1 MGGVWLDM
9 AIVVLLLIIGGLFTA
24 TEMGLVSLRAGQLR
38 DIAGQGKRG
47 ERVVRL
53 AGDPGR
59 YLAAVQIG
67 SIVAGF
73 FSAAYATATL
83 GEPLANRFVAWGMDS
98 HSAAYSLAIILITLL
113 VTFLALVISELT
125 PRRYAMQH
133 GRGVALLLGPLL
145 DRLATVFR
153 PLIWLLSKS
162 TNVMLRLL
170 RADPTAPGDQ
180 MSSEELRE
188 LVASHEN
195 LGDDER
201 RIVREVFAA
210 GNLKVRDAML
220 RRADVD
226 FLDASMTVAQAR
238 EVAYRHSHTRFPV
251 MDGSPDSVLGFVH
264 ARDLLD
270 PELDADTVTVREV
283 VRPVL
288 VLPASKPMLPALTEM
303 QHMPAQLALVVDE
316 YGGLA
321 GIVTLE
327 DLLEQIVGDIYDE
340 HDDEHRGPAPD
351 SDSTD
356 IDGLLRLAEF
366 TSRTGIAVPAG
377 AYDTIGGLVVDRL
390 GRIPAVGD
398 HIDESGHRFSVS
410 EIQGWRIHRLQVTP
424 VETGLPD

>member
-1 MGGVWLDM
+1 MGGVWLDVG
-9 AIVVLLLIIGGLFTA
+9 IVVLLLIVGGLFTA

-38 DIAGQGKRG
+38 DIAAQGKRG
-47 ERVVRL
+47 ARVVRL

-83 GEPLANRFVAWGMDS
+83 AEPLADRFVASGMES
-98 HSAAYSLAIILITLL
+98 HASAESLAVVLITLV

-125 PRRYAMQH
+125 PRRYALQK

-162 TNVMLRLL
+162 TNVLLRLL
-170 RADPTAPGDQ
+170 RADPSAPGDQ
-180 MSSEELRE
+180 MTSDELRE

-195 LGDDER
+195 LGDEER

-210 GNLKVRDAML
+210 GSRKVRDAML
-220 RRADVD
+220 PRTDVD

-270 PELDADTVTVREV
+270 P
-283 VRPVL
+283 
-288 VLPASKPMLPALTEM
+288 ALGCR
-303 QHMPAQLALVVDE
+303 HR
-316 YGGLA
+316 GGARGGAPGA
-321 GIVTLE
+321 GIAGHET
-327 DLLEQIVGDIYDE
+327 DAAGAHRDAAHAGPVGAGGRRIRGRGR
-340 HDDEHRGPAPD
+340 HRDAGGPARGD
-351 SDSTD
+351 RR
-356 IDGLLRLAEF
+356 GHLRRA
-366 TSRTGIAVPAG
+366 
-377 AYDTIGGLVVDRL
+377 
-390 GRIPAVGD
+390 
-398 HIDESGHRFSVS
+398 
-410 EIQGWRIHRLQVTP
+410 
-424 VETGLPD
+424 